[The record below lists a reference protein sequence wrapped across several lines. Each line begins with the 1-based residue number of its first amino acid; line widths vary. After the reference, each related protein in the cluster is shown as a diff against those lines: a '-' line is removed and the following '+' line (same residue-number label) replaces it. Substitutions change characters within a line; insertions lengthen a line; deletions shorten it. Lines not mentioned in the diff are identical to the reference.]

1 MLGATFL
8 GPQIGYFGFESFG
21 FGFHGFKDHNMIWS
35 SVSQSVVH
43 KSFVSSGGLS
53 ANCLETSEDKEIFK
67 NFVHKYLINLK
78 CKIKYNSHWGILY
91 S

>member
-1 MLGATFL
+1 M

-53 ANCLETSEDKEIFK
+53 ANCLKTSEEKEILK
-67 NFVHKYLINLK
+67 NFVHKYLTNVRLNIILTEAYY
-78 CKIKYNSHWGILY
+78 ILNSH
-91 S
+91 